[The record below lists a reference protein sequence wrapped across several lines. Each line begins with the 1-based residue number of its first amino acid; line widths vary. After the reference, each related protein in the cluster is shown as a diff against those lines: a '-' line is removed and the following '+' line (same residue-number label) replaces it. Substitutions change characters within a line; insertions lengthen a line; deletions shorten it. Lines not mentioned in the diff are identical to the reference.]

1 MAATPA
7 TTGSRERLL
16 GRAPERAALAALLA
30 DARAGRSGA
39 LLLRGE
45 PGIGKTALLQ
55 ETIGQ
60 AAGMRVL
67 YTRGV
72 ESEAELT
79 FAGLTELLG
88 PILELRTEI
97 PALQAASLAGA
108 LGVGDP
114 VPYGRFPLLA
124 GTLSLLAAAAEREP
138 LLVVL
143 DDALWLDAP
152 SAEALIFVARRLR
165 FEGIALLLAQRSED
179 LRGFV
184 AAGIATLDLNGLDAA
199 SVGELVGAH
208 RGVAVSGDVAREL
221 RAATGGNP
229 LALRTAAELLDE
241 DQLRGARPLPHP
253 LPVGEQLSAAFV
265 ARVAQLPAAT
275 VQALT
280 VLAAA
285 GASEAAR
292 LDDALAALDLAL
304 ADLQP
309 AEDAGLV
316 ELGGRP
322 PALAH
327 PLLRSA
333 LYQAAPAARRRE
345 IHAAL
350 AAVLDDGDERR
361 AWHLAA
367 AAAGPDE
374 RLAAELERT
383 AGAAGGRGG
392 HMTAAA
398 LLERAAELSPD
409 ADAQAHRLHRAAA
422 EAHLGG
428 RPSWAMQRVE
438 QALGL
443 AREPRLR
450 AEIAHMRGSLEQ
462 YAGSTARARELLVAE
477 AEAIRRADS
486 SATGQRLATLIL
498 LDAAATSILAG
509 DIVAAHATATAAA
522 QVARAVEGTVG
533 AAPAALEQ
541 TLAMVRGAPPSPGRL
556 GAIAERLLGASDLPV
571 GALWLAQFA
580 INDLVFSEEYD
591 AAQAALERMVGALR
605 AVSAFGV
612 LPLPLIALA
621 ELHFR
626 TGRWISAYGAAH
638 EAIEIAQAADELSFA
653 AMALATAA
661 RIEAAT
667 GREQE
672 CAAHAA
678 QAHELARAVGVRP
691 ASVHA
696 SAAEG
701 LAALGRGA
709 AEDAIRHLTRVCEQ
723 VARDGVEHPA
733 VIQWAPD
740 LVEAHLRAGDREAAA
755 RALALLEARAQ
766 RSRHTW
772 ALAAA
777 ARCRGL
783 LDEPEAGER
792 SFAEA
797 LEWHARTATPFEQ
810 ARTQLCLGE
819 RLRREGR
826 RAEAREPL
834 EAALATFTQLGAEP
848 WSRRAREELGATTPA
863 LRPADDTALAL
874 ARLTSQELRVASVI
888 AAGATNREAA
898 AALFLSPKTVNAH
911 LESIYRKL
919 AIKRRSQLARILAQ
933 PGEPAPRG
941 GQIPR

>member
-1 MAATPA
+1 MPA
-7 TTGSRERLL
+7 KKGGWERLL

-45 PGIGKTALLQ
+45 PGIGKTTLLQ
-55 ETIGQ
+55 ETIEQ

-67 YTRGV
+67 HTRGL
-72 ESEAELT
+72 ESEAELA
-79 FAGLTELLG
+79 FAGLAELLG
-88 PILELRTEI
+88 PILDLRTEI

-108 LGVGDP
+108 LGVGDL
-114 VPYGRFPLLA
+114 VPYARFPLLA
-124 GTLSLLAAAAEREP
+124 GTLSLLAAAAEPEP
-138 LLVVL
+138 LLVVV

-165 FEGIALLLAQRSED
+165 FEGIAMLLAQRPDD
-179 LRGFV
+179 LRGLV
-184 AAGIATLDLNGLDAA
+184 AAGIATLDVHGLDAA
-199 SVGELVGAH
+199 SGGELVGAR
-208 RGVAVSGDVAREL
+208 RGVAVPVDVAREL

-229 LALRTAAELLDE
+229 LALRTAAELLED
-241 DQLRGARPLPHP
+241 DQLRGARPLPQP
-253 LPVGEQLSAAFV
+253 LPVGEQLSAAFL
-265 ARVAQLPAAT
+265 ARVAQLPEAT
-275 VQALT
+275 VSALT

-285 GASEAAR
+285 GAGEAVR
-292 LDDALAALDLAL
+292 LGGALAALGLTL
-304 ADLQP
+304 ADLHP
-309 AEDAGLV
+309 AEEVGLV
-316 ELGGRP
+316 DLGAGAP
-322 PALAH
+322 TLAH

-333 LYQAAPAARRRE
+333 LYQSATPARRRE

-350 AAVLDDGDERR
+350 AAALQDGDERR

-367 AAAGPDE
+367 AAVGPDE
-374 RLAAELERT
+374 QLAADLERA
-383 AGAAGGRGG
+383 AGVAGGRGG

-409 ADAQAHRLHRAAA
+409 SDAQARRLHRAAG

-428 RPSWAMQRVE
+428 RPAWAMQRVE
-438 QALGL
+438 RALGL

-462 YAGSTARARELLVAE
+462 YAGSTARARQLLVAE

-509 DIVAAHATATAAA
+509 DVAAAHATATAAA
-522 QVARAVEGTVG
+522 QVASTVEGTVG
-533 AAPAALEQ
+533 LAPAALEQ
-541 TLAMVRGAPPSPGRL
+541 TLAMVRGAPPPAGRL
-556 GAIAERLLGASDLPV
+556 GAISEQLLGAPDLPV

-580 INDLVFSEEYD
+580 INDLVFSEQYD
-591 AAQAALERMVGALR
+591 AAQTALERMVGALR

-638 EAIEIAQAADELSFA
+638 EAIEIAQQADELSFA

-667 GREQE
+667 GRMQE
-672 CAAHAA
+672 CAAHAER
-678 QAHELARAVGVRP
+678 AHELAAAVGVRP
-691 ASVHA
+691 ASVYA
-696 SAAEG
+696 SAAQG
-701 LAALGRGA
+701 LAALGQGA
-709 AEDAIRHLTRVCEQ
+709 AEEAIRHLTRVCEQ
-723 VARDGVEHPA
+723 TARDGVEHPA

-740 LVEAHLRAGDREAAA
+740 LVEAHLRAGERVAAK
-755 RALALLEARAQ
+755 RALVMLEARAQ
-766 RSRHTW
+766 RARHTW

-783 LDEPEAGER
+783 LDDAESGER

-797 LEWHARTATPFEQ
+797 LAWHARTATPFEQ

-834 EAALATFTQLGAEP
+834 EAALATFAQLGAEP
-848 WSRRAREELGATTPA
+848 WSRRAREELGATTPV
-863 LRPADDTALAL
+863 LPSQGDTAAAL

-933 PGEPAPRG
+933 PG
-941 GQIPR
+941 

>member
-1 MAATPA
+1 MPA
-7 TTGSRERLL
+7 RKGGRERLL
-16 GRAPERAALAALLA
+16 GRASERAALAALVA

-45 PGIGKTALLQ
+45 PGIGKTTLLR
-55 ETIGQ
+55 ETIAQ

-72 ESEAELT
+72 ESEAELA
-79 FAGLTELLG
+79 FAGLAELLG
-88 PILELRTEI
+88 PILELRAEI
-97 PALQAASLAGA
+97 PGLQGASLAGA
-108 LGVGDP
+108 LGVGDL
-114 VPYGRFPLLA
+114 VPYARFPLLA

-138 LLVVL
+138 LLVVV

-165 FEGIALLLAQRSED
+165 FEGIALLLAQRPED

-184 AAGIATLDLNGLDAA
+184 AAGIATLDVHGLDVT
-199 SVGELVGAH
+199 SGGELVGAS
-208 RGVAVSGDVAREL
+208 RGVAVPMDVAREL

-229 LALRTAAELLDE
+229 LALRAAAELLDE
-241 DQLRGARPLPHP
+241 DQLRGARPLPQP
-253 LPVGEQLSAAFV
+253 LPVGEQLSEAFL
-265 ARVAQLPAAT
+265 ARVARLPEGT
-275 VQALT
+275 VSALT

-285 GASEAAR
+285 GAGEAVR
-292 LDDALAALDLAL
+292 LAGALAALGLTL

-309 AEDAGLV
+309 AEEAGLV
-316 ELGGRP
+316 DLGAGAP
-322 PALAH
+322 TLAH

-333 LYQAAPAARRRE
+333 LYQSATPARRRE

-350 AAVLDDGDERR
+350 AATLRDNDERR

-374 RLAAELERT
+374 ELAAELERA

-409 ADAQAHRLHRAAA
+409 GDAQAQRLHRAAN

-428 RPSWAMQRVE
+428 RPSWAMPRIDR
-438 QALGL
+438 ALQL
-443 AREPRLR
+443 VREPRLR
-450 AEIAHMRGSLEQ
+450 AELAHMRGSLEQ
-462 YAGSTARARELLVAE
+462 YSGSTARARALLVAE
-477 AEAIRRADS
+477 AAAIRQADGS
-486 SATGQRLATLIL
+486 PRGQRLATLIL

-509 DIVAAHATATAAA
+509 DVVTAHATATAAA
-522 QVARAVEGTVG
+522 QVTSAVQGTVG
-533 AAPAALEQ
+533 LAPAALEQ
-541 TLAMVRGAPPSPGRL
+541 TLAMIRGAPPPAGRL
-556 GAIAERLLGASDLPV
+556 GAISEQLLSAADLPI
-571 GALWLAQFA
+571 GAFWLAQFA
-580 INDLVFSEEYD
+580 IQDLVFSEQYD
-591 AAQAALERMVGALR
+591 AAQAALERMVGGLR
-605 AVSAFGV
+605 SVSAFGV

-638 EAIEIAQAADELSFA
+638 EAVEIALQADELSFA

-667 GREQE
+667 GRAQE
-672 CAAHAA
+672 CAAHSER
-678 QAHELARAVGVRP
+678 AHELAAAVGVRP

-696 SAAEG
+696 SAAQG
-701 LAALGRGA
+701 LAALGQGA
-709 AEDAIRHLTRVCEQ
+709 AEEAIRHLTRVCEQ

-740 LVEAHLRAGDREAAA
+740 LVEAHLRAGERTPAE
-755 RALALLEARAQ
+755 RALAVLEARAQ

-783 LDEPEAGER
+783 LEEDGAASDRG
-792 SFAEA
+792 FAEA
-797 LEWHARTATPFEQ
+797 LEWHAHTATPFER

-819 RLRREGR
+819 RLRRDGR
-826 RAEAREPL
+826 RAQAREPL
-834 EAALATFTQLGAEP
+834 EAALATFVQLGAEP

-863 LRPADDTALAL
+863 LSSQGDTAAAL
-874 ARLTSQELRVASVI
+874 AHLTSQELRVATVI

-919 AIKRRSQLARILAQ
+919 AIKRRSQLARMLAQ
-933 PGEPAPRG
+933 PGEPASAT
-941 GQIPR
+941 QE

>member
-1 MAATPA
+1 MPA
-7 TTGSRERLL
+7 TKGGRGPLL
-16 GRAPERAALAALLA
+16 GRAPEQAALAALLA
-30 DARAGRSGA
+30 DARAGRSAA

-45 PGIGKTALLQ
+45 PGIGKTALLR
-55 ETIGQ
+55 ETVAQ
-60 AAGMRVL
+60 AAGLRVL
-67 YTRGV
+67 HTRGV
-72 ESEAELT
+72 ESEAELA
-79 FAGLTELLG
+79 FAGLAELLG
-88 PILELRTEI
+88 PILELRAEI

-108 LGVGDP
+108 LGVGDL
-114 VPYGRFPLLA
+114 VPYGRFPVLA

-138 LLVVL
+138 LLVVV

-165 FEGIALLLAQRSED
+165 FEGIALLLAQRRED
-179 LRGFV
+179 PRGFA
-184 AAGIATLDLNGLDAA
+184 AAGIETLDLQGLDAA
-199 SVGELVGAH
+199 SGGALVGAR
-208 RGVAVSGDVAREL
+208 RGVEVPPDVADEL

-229 LALRTAAELLDE
+229 LALCTAADLLE
-241 DQLRGARPLPHP
+241 EEHLRGARPLPHP
-253 LPVGEQLSAAFV
+253 LPVGGRLSEAFL
-265 ARVAQLPAAT
+265 ARVAQLPAET
-275 VQALT
+275 VSALT

-285 GASEAAR
+285 GAGESLR
-292 LDDALAALDLAL
+292 LDGALAELGLTP
-304 ADLQP
+304 ADLLP
-309 AEDAGLV
+309 AEDLGLV
-316 ELGGRP
+316 DLGPGAP
-322 PALAH
+322 VLAH

-333 LYQAAPAARRRE
+333 LYQAATPGRRRE

-350 AAVLDDGDERR
+350 AAALDPEDERR

-367 AAAGPDE
+367 AASGPDE
-374 RLAAELERT
+374 QLATELERA
-383 AGAAGGRGG
+383 AGAASARGG
-392 HMTAAA
+392 HMSAAA
-398 LLERAAELSPD
+398 LLERSAELSPD
-409 ADAQAHRLHRAAA
+409 CDARARRLHRAAN

-428 RPSWAMQRVE
+428 RPAWAMRRVE
-438 QALGL
+438 RALGL

-462 YAGSTARARELLVAE
+462 YAGSTVRARELLVAE

-486 SATGQRLATLIL
+486 SPTGQRLATLIL

-509 DIVAAHATATAAA
+509 DVVAAHATATAASH
-522 QVARAVEGTVG
+522 VASGVQGTVG
-533 AAPAALEQ
+533 LAPAALEQ
-541 TLAMVRGAPPSPGRL
+541 TLAMIRGAPPPPQRL
-556 GAIAERLLGASDLPV
+556 GAISEQLLGAADLPL
-571 GALWLAQFA
+571 GAFWLAQFA
-580 INDLVFSEEYD
+580 INDLVYSERYD
-591 AAQAALERMVGALR
+591 DAQAALERIVGGLR

-626 TGRWISAYGAAH
+626 TGRWLSAYAAAH

-667 GREQE
+667 GRAEE
-672 CAAHAA
+672 CAAHAER
-678 QAHELARAVGVRP
+678 AHELARDVGVRP

-696 SAAEG
+696 SAAQG
-701 LAALGRGA
+701 LSAIGEGA
-709 AEDAIRHLTRVCEQ
+709 AEDAIRHLTRVAEQ
-723 VARDGVEHPA
+723 TSRDGVEHPA

-740 LVEAHLRAGDREAAA
+740 LVEAQLRAGELAAA
-755 RALALLEARAQ
+755 RRSLAVLEARAQ
-766 RSRHTW
+766 RSQHTW

-783 LDEPEAGER
+783 LDDAEGVEG

-797 LEWHARTATPFEQ
+797 LAWHARTATPFER

-826 RAEAREPL
+826 RTQAREPL
-834 EAALATFTQLGAEP
+834 EAALATFTQLGAAP

-863 LRPADDTALAL
+863 LRPAEDPAAAL
-874 ARLTSQELRVASVI
+874 ARLTSQELRVAGVI
-888 AAGATNREAA
+888 AGGATNREAA

-933 PGEPAPRG
+933 PGEPGPPT
-941 GQIPR
+941 QE